1 MSVENKKFNEM
12 LSKFCER
19 GFLKEVYSSE
29 KAIVCNAYNQFY
41 IAFSTDL
48 LKEYDAGFPGFIMNS
63 HGLKSILN
71 DENFVNYYYGCL
83 SDEDQ
88 DHTLVFLNEE
98 LFRFWMERDSEFK
111 QKVPADNMDMEFEEY
126 LLENGAEAALEK
138 LLEGE
143 PRRRSF
149 FDFFRRK

>member
-1 MSVENKKFNEM
+1 MDLVNANFDALLNR
-12 LSKFCER
+12 FYER
-19 GFLKEVYSSE
+19 GFLREVYVSE
-29 KAIVCNAYNQFY
+29 RAIVCNAYNQFY
-41 IAFSTDL
+41 IAFSKDL
-48 LKEYDAGFPGFIMNS
+48 LKEYDGGFPGFMMNS
-63 HGLKSILN
+63 NGLKSILK

-88 DHTLVFLNEE
+88 DHVLVFLNEE

-111 QKVPADNMDMEFEEY
+111 QKVPGDNMDMAFEAE
-126 LLENGAEAALEK
+126 LLEKGADAVREK